1 MKINNFF
8 NKRKPKKLA
17 SSKIV
22 LNNEYEESKLKEE
35 VTSAKKALNQY
46 KETDKLNEQ
55 LTNRNNSLVEANKD
69 YVEENEKF
77 RAEVIDLKA
86 KLEEAHLTNARIPEL
101 EEKLNETTGQ
111 LNTAKAK
118 ERDLNLAQIKLISEK
133 NALGTQATEFGKEN
147 KIFKE
152 DNKNL
157 KNDHDSMKNDYD
169 LMKKDLSEHKS
180 FTRKL
185 SILYKE
191 GVKKLDSF
199 AQQKDFWEK
208 KAEERE
214 KQLKEAKRLEKELR
228 TWVSDLE
235 ISEGDK
241 NSKFK
246 NSSKKVTVLQNIIK
260 NMENN
265 IDGLTDELEFTTE
278 LLKELKIRA
287 SKPSYMSESMIART
301 EGFKIPF
308 AHEAEPRQYL
318 GNSKQTLFKFKSK
331 ETAK

>member
-1 MKINNFF
+1 MKINSFF
-8 NKRKPKKLA
+8 NKKKPKRLA

-22 LNNEYEESKLKEE
+22 LNNEYEEERLKDELD
-35 VTSAKKALNQY
+35 SSKKALNQY
-46 KETDKLNEQ
+46 KETDKINEQ
-55 LTNRNNSLVEANKD
+55 LRKRNNSLEEANKD

-77 RAEVIDLKA
+77 RAELVEVKDE
-86 KLEEAHLTNARIPEL
+86 LEKEHLTNSKIPEL
-101 EEKLNETTGQ
+101 EEKLHNVSGQ
-111 LNTAKAK
+111 LNKSK
-118 ERDLNLAQIKLISEK
+118 ETERNLNLAHIKVISEK
-133 NALGTQATEFGKEN
+133 NSLGTEAKNFEKEN
-147 KIFKE
+147 KLLKE
-152 DNKNL
+152 DNKLL

-180 FTRKL
+180 FTRKV

-199 AQQKDFWEK
+199 AQQKDFWES
-208 KAEERE
+208 KAVERE

-228 TWVSDLE
+228 TWLSELE

-246 NSSKKVTVLQNIIK
+246 NSSKNVTVLQNIIK

-265 IDGLTDELEFTTE
+265 ISGLTSDLEFTTK
-278 LLKELKIRA
+278 LLKELKIKA

-301 EGFKIPF
+301 EGFKLPF
-308 AHEAEPRQYL
+308 SNEAEPRKFL
-318 GNSKQTLFKFKSK
+318 GNSKPTLFKFKSK
-331 ETAK
+331 ETVK

>member
-8 NKRKPKKLA
+8 NKKKPKRLA

-22 LNNEYEESKLKEE
+22 LNNEYEEERLKDELD
-35 VTSAKKALNQY
+35 SSKKALNQY
-46 KETDKLNEQ
+46 KETDKINEQ
-55 LTNRNNSLVEANKD
+55 LRKRNNSLEEANKD

-77 RAEVIDLKA
+77 RAELVEVKDE
-86 KLEEAHLTNARIPEL
+86 LEKEHLTNSKIPEL
-101 EEKLNETTGQ
+101 EEKLHNVSGQ
-111 LNTAKAK
+111 LNKSK
-118 ERDLNLAQIKLISEK
+118 ETERNLNLAHIKVISEK
-133 NALGTQATEFGKEN
+133 NSLGTEAKNFEKEN
-147 KIFKE
+147 KLLKE
-152 DNKNL
+152 DNKLL

-199 AQQKDFWEK
+199 AQQKDFWES
-208 KAEERE
+208 KAIERE

-228 TWVSDLE
+228 TWLSELE

-246 NSSKKVTVLQNIIK
+246 TSSKKVTVLQNIIK

-265 IDGLTDELEFTTE
+265 ISGLTSDLEFTTK
-278 LLKELKIRA
+278 LLKELKIKA

-301 EGFKIPF
+301 EGFKLPF
-308 AHEAEPRQYL
+308 SNEAEPRKFL
-318 GNSKQTLFKFKSK
+318 GNSKPTLFKFKSK
-331 ETAK
+331 ETVK

>member
-1 MKINNFF
+1 MKLNNFF
-8 NKRKPKKLA
+8 NKKKPKKLA

-22 LNNEYEESKLKEE
+22 LNNEHEESKLKEE
-35 VTSAKKALNQY
+35 VTSAKQALNKY

-77 RAEVIDLKA
+77 RAEILDLKT
-86 KLEEAHLTNARIPEL
+86 KLEEVHLINAKIPDL
-101 EEKLNETTGQ
+101 EEKLQETTGQ
-111 LNTAKAK
+111 LNTAREK
-118 ERDLNLAQIKLISEK
+118 ERELNLAQVKVLSEK
-133 NALGTQATEFGKEN
+133 NSLGTQAKEAEKEN
-147 KIFKE
+147 KILKE
-152 DNKNL
+152 ENKTL

-308 AHEAEPRQYL
+308 AHEAEPRKYL

-331 ETAK
+331 ETVK

>member
-1 MKINNFF
+1 MKLNNFF

-22 LNNEYEESKLKEE
+22 LNNEHEESKLKEE
-35 VTSAKKALNQY
+35 VTSAKQALNKY

-77 RAEVIDLKA
+77 RAEILDLKT
-86 KLEEAHLTNARIPEL
+86 KLEEVHLINAKIPDL
-101 EEKLNETTGQ
+101 EAKLQETTGQ
-111 LNTAKAK
+111 LNTAREK
-118 ERDLNLAQIKLISEK
+118 ERELNLAQVKVLSEK
-133 NALGTQATEFGKEN
+133 NSLGTQAKEAEKEN

-152 DNKNL
+152 ENKTL

-308 AHEAEPRQYL
+308 AHEAEPRKFL
-318 GNSKQTLFKFKSK
+318 GNSKPTLFKFKSK
-331 ETAK
+331 ETVK

>member
-111 LNTAKAK
+111 LNTARGK
-118 ERDLNLAQIKLISEK
+118 ERDLTLSQIKLISEK
-133 NALGTQATEFGKEN
+133 SALGTQATEFGKEN

-308 AHEAEPRQYL
+308 AHEAEPRKYL

-331 ETAK
+331 ETVK

>member
-22 LNNEYEESKLKEE
+22 LNNEHEESKLKEE
-35 VTSAKKALNQY
+35 VTSAKKALTEY
-46 KETDKLNEQ
+46 KEINKINEQ
-55 LTNRNNSLVEANKD
+55 LTNRNNSLEEANKD

-77 RAEVIDLKA
+77 RAETITLKA
-86 KLEEAHLTNARIPEL
+86 ELEKAHLTNAKIPEL

-111 LNTAKAK
+111 LNTARGK
-118 ERDLNLAQIKLISEK
+118 ERDLTLSQIKLISEK
-133 NALGTQATEFGKEN
+133 SALGTQATDFEKEN
-147 KIFKE
+147 KTLKE
-152 DNKNL
+152 DNKLL
-157 KNDHDSMKNDYD
+157 KNNHDSMKNDYD
-169 LMKKDLSEHKS
+169 LMEKDLSEHKS
-180 FTRKL
+180 FTRKV

-199 AQQKDFWEK
+199 AQQKNFWES
-208 KAEERE
+208 KAVERE
-214 KQLKEAKRLEKELR
+214 NQLEEAKRLEKELR

-241 NSKFK
+241 KSKFK

-260 NMENN
+260 NMETN
-265 IDGLTDELEFTTE
+265 INGLTEELEFTTK
-278 LLKELKIRA
+278 LLKELKIKA
-287 SKPSYMSESMIART
+287 SKASYMSESMIART
-301 EGFKIPF
+301 EGFKLPF
-308 AHEAEPRQYL
+308 AHEAEPRKYL

>member
-1 MKINNFF
+1 MAL
-8 NKRKPKKLA
+8 RGGLTGLA
-17 SSKIV
+17 
-22 LNNEYEESKLKEE
+22 
-35 VTSAKKALNQY
+35 
-46 KETDKLNEQ
+46 
-55 LTNRNNSLVEANKD
+55 TNVA
-69 YVEENEKF
+69 
-77 RAEVIDLKA
+77 
-86 KLEEAHLTNARIPEL
+86 
-101 EEKLNETTGQ
+101 TGQ
-111 LNTAKAK
+111 SPFSLGGG
-118 ERDLNLAQIKLISEK
+118 LA
-133 NALGTQATEFGKEN
+133 GRATEFGKEN

-246 NSSKKVTVLQNIIK
+246 NSSP
-260 NMENN
+260 
-265 IDGLTDELEFTTE
+265 IDE
-278 LLKELKIRA
+278 
-287 SKPSYMSESMIART
+287 PC
-301 EGFKIPF
+301 FKIPLPNTNDVELSSF
-308 AHEAEPRQYL
+308 VSIINLLLVWIYANEYGI
-318 GNSKQTLFKFKSK
+318 GNSSISAPASWPTL
-331 ETAK
+331 

>member
-22 LNNEYEESKLKEE
+22 LNNEHEESKLKEE
-35 VTSAKKALNQY
+35 VASAKKALTEY
-46 KETDKLNEQ
+46 KEINKINEQ
-55 LTNRNNSLVEANKD
+55 LTNRNNSLEEANKD

-77 RAEVIDLKA
+77 RAETITLKA
-86 KLEEAHLTNARIPEL
+86 ELEKAHLTNAKIPEL

-111 LNTAKAK
+111 LNTARGK
-118 ERDLNLAQIKLISEK
+118 ERDLTLSQIKLISEK
-133 NALGTQATEFGKEN
+133 SALGTQATDFEKEN
-147 KIFKE
+147 KTLKE
-152 DNKNL
+152 DNKLL
-157 KNDHDSMKNDYD
+157 KNNHDSMKNDYD

-180 FTRKL
+180 FTRKV

-199 AQQKDFWEK
+199 AQQKDFWES
-208 KAEERE
+208 KAVERE
-214 KQLKEAKRLEKELR
+214 NQLKEAKRLEKELR

-241 NSKFK
+241 KSKFK

-260 NMENN
+260 NMETN
-265 IDGLTDELEFTTE
+265 INGLTEELEFTTK
-278 LLKELKIRA
+278 LLKELKIKA

-301 EGFKIPF
+301 EGFKLPF
-308 AHEAEPRQYL
+308 AHEAEPRKYL

>member
-8 NKRKPKKLA
+8 NKKKPKRLA

-22 LNNEYEESKLKEE
+22 LNNEYEEERLKDELD
-35 VTSAKKALNQY
+35 SSKKALNQY
-46 KETDKLNEQ
+46 KETDKINEQ
-55 LTNRNNSLVEANKD
+55 LRKRNNSLEEANKD

-77 RAEVIDLKA
+77 RAETITLKA
-86 KLEEAHLTNARIPEL
+86 ELEKAHLTNAKIPEL

-118 ERDLNLAQIKLISEK
+118 ERDLTLTQIKLISEK

-147 KIFKE
+147 KVFKE
-152 DNKNL
+152 DNKTL

-169 LMKKDLSEHKS
+169 LMKKELSEHKS
-180 FTRKL
+180 FARKL

-199 AQQKDFWEK
+199 AQQKDFWES
-208 KAEERE
+208 KAVERE
-214 KQLKEAKRLEKELR
+214 DQLEEAKKLEKELR
-228 TWVSDLE
+228 TWLSDLE

-265 IDGLTDELEFTTE
+265 ISGLTDELEFTTK

-287 SKPSYMSESMIART
+287 SKPSYMSESMITRA
-301 EGFKIPF
+301 EGFSIPL
-308 AHEAEPRQYL
+308 ANEAEPRKFL
-318 GNSKQTLFKFKSK
+318 GNSKPTLFKFKSK
-331 ETAK
+331 EKVK

>member
-8 NKRKPKKLA
+8 NKRRPKKLA

-22 LNNEYEESKLKEE
+22 LNNEHEESKLKEE
-35 VTSAKKALNQY
+35 VTSAKKALNEY

-77 RAEVIDLKA
+77 RTEIVELKA
-86 KLEEAHLTNARIPEL
+86 ELEKTYLTNAKIPEL

-118 ERDLNLAQIKLISEK
+118 ERDSNLLQIKLIAEK
-133 NALGTQATEFGKEN
+133 NELGTQATKAEKEN
-147 KIFKE
+147 KLLKE
-152 DNKNL
+152 DNKLL
-157 KNDHDSMKNDYD
+157 KNNHDSMENDYQ

-180 FTRKL
+180 FTKKL

-199 AQQKDFWEK
+199 AQQKDFWES
-208 KAEERE
+208 KAVERE
-214 KQLKEAKRLEKELR
+214 KQLEEAKGLEKELR
-228 TWVSDLE
+228 TWLSDLE
-235 ISEGDK
+235 ISEGNK
-241 NSKFK
+241 ESKFK

-265 IDGLTDELEFTTE
+265 INGLTDELEFTTK
-278 LLKELKIRA
+278 LLKELKIKA
-287 SKPSYMSESMIART
+287 SKPSYMSESMIARS
-301 EGFKIPF
+301 EGFSIPLVN
-308 AHEAEPRQYL
+308 EAEPRKFL
-318 GNSKQTLFKFKSK
+318 GNSKPTLFKFKSK

>member
-8 NKRKPKKLA
+8 NKKKPKRLA

-22 LNNEYEESKLKEE
+22 LNNEYEEERLKDELD
-35 VTSAKKALNQY
+35 SSKKALNQY
-46 KETDKLNEQ
+46 KETDKINEQ
-55 LTNRNNSLVEANKD
+55 LRKRNNSLEEANKD

-77 RAEVIDLKA
+77 RAELVEVKDE
-86 KLEEAHLTNARIPEL
+86 LEKEHLTNSKIPEL
-101 EEKLNETTGQ
+101 EEKLHNVSGQ
-111 LNTAKAK
+111 LNKSK
-118 ERDLNLAQIKLISEK
+118 ETERNLNLAHMKVISEK
-133 NALGTQATEFGKEN
+133 NSLGTEAKNFEKEN
-147 KIFKE
+147 KLLKE
-152 DNKNL
+152 DNKLL

-199 AQQKDFWEK
+199 AQQKDFWES
-208 KAEERE
+208 KAVERE
-214 KQLKEAKRLEKELR
+214 NQLREAKELEKELR
-228 TWVSDLE
+228 TWLSDLE
-235 ISEGDK
+235 VSEGDK

-260 NMENN
+260 NMETN
-265 IDGLTDELEFTTE
+265 INGLTEELEFTTK
-278 LLKELKIRA
+278 LLKELKIKA

-301 EGFKIPF
+301 EGFKLPF
-308 AHEAEPRQYL
+308 SNEAEPRKFL
-318 GNSKQTLFKFKSK
+318 GNSKPTLFKFKSK
-331 ETAK
+331 ETVK

>member
-8 NKRKPKKLA
+8 NKKKPKRLA

-22 LNNEYEESKLKEE
+22 LNNEYEEERLKDELD
-35 VTSAKKALNQY
+35 SSKKALNQY
-46 KETDKLNEQ
+46 KETDKINEQ
-55 LTNRNNSLVEANKD
+55 LRKRNNSLEEANKD

-77 RAEVIDLKA
+77 RAELVEVKDE
-86 KLEEAHLTNARIPEL
+86 LEKEHLTNSKIPEL
-101 EEKLNETTGQ
+101 EEKLHNVSGQ
-111 LNTAKAK
+111 LNKSK
-118 ERDLNLAQIKLISEK
+118 ETERNLNLAHIKVISEK
-133 NALGTQATEFGKEN
+133 NSLGTEAKNFEKEN
-147 KIFKE
+147 KLLKE
-152 DNKNL
+152 DNKLL

-180 FTRKL
+180 FTRKV

-199 AQQKDFWEK
+199 AQQKDFWES
-208 KAEERE
+208 KAVERE

-228 TWVSDLE
+228 TWLSELE

-265 IDGLTDELEFTTE
+265 ISGLTDELEFTTK

-301 EGFKIPF
+301 EGFKLPF
-308 AHEAEPRQYL
+308 SNEAEPRKFL
-318 GNSKQTLFKFKSK
+318 GNSKPTLFKFKSK
-331 ETAK
+331 ETVK

>member
-1 MKINNFF
+1 MKLNNFF
-8 NKRKPKKLA
+8 NKKKPKKLA

-35 VTSAKKALNQY
+35 VTSAKQALNKY

-77 RAEVIDLKA
+77 RAEILDLKT
-86 KLEEAHLTNARIPEL
+86 KLEEVHLINAKIPDL
-101 EEKLNETTGQ
+101 EAKLQETTGQ
-111 LNTAKAK
+111 LNTAREK
-118 ERDLNLAQIKLISEK
+118 ERELNLAQVKVLSEK
-133 NALGTQATEFGKEN
+133 NSLGTQAKEAEKEN

-152 DNKNL
+152 ENKTL

-308 AHEAEPRQYL
+308 AHEAEPRKYL

-331 ETAK
+331 ETVK